1 VTDIPSIQFNPYGW
15 TEPLP
20 MWAKGNNQWVYELYS
35 PLNMLGEFSYRYCRN
50 DQCGVADDVETSG
63 GHAGRVVS
71 SSLAP
76 QDLQDTIKGWTWFQ
90 PSSPAPQVGLAVTA
104 HAPGFWAGVEFLQ
117 DSDPTWQA
125 WMPLAIQNVQGLQAN
140 WLVLQPSWTFDRA
153 DPLVFNP
160 IPGQN
165 PLWVDVQ
172 DTISHAK
179 SVHLNVALFPTVNMS
194 KGSADWWAAA
204 PRTADWWNAWFA
216 RYTAYAVY
224 FADLAS
230 EADAQSLI
238 LGGDWLAPA
247 LPGGVLGDGSS
258 SGVPADAATRWE
270 SIFTLVRQHFTGQIL
285 WAVEYPGGLQ
295 SAPEFLHILDG
306 IYLLWYA
313 PLNGSTPDELSASA
327 GELLDSDIKPFQAS
341 AGVELILAAAY
352 ASIDGAASAA
362 QPLATAM
369 IPGNG
374 QGKLNLQAQ
383 ADIYQALLRA
393 VNERDWISGFI
404 SRGFYPP
411 VGLQDTSASV
421 HSKPAADV
429 LWYWYP
435 RMLGITH

>member
-1 VTDIPSIQFNPYGW
+1 
-15 TEPLP
+15 
-20 MWAKGNNQWVYELYS
+20 M
-35 PLNMLGEFSYRYCRN
+35 
-50 DQCGVADDVETSG
+50 
-63 GHAGRVVS
+63 
-71 SSLAP
+71 
-76 QDLQDTIKGWTWFQ
+76 
-90 PSSPAPQVGLAVTA
+90 
-104 HAPGFWAGVEFLQ
+104 
-117 DSDPTWQA
+117 
-125 WMPLAIQNVQGLQAN
+125 
-140 WLVLQPSWTFDRA
+140 
-153 DPLVFNP
+153 
-160 IPGQN
+160 
-165 PLWVDVQ
+165 
-172 DTISHAK
+172 
-179 SVHLNVALFPTVNMS
+179 
-194 KGSADWWAAA
+194 
-204 PRTADWWNAWFA
+204 
-216 RYTAYAVY
+216 
-224 FADLAS
+224 
-230 EADAQSLI
+230 
-238 LGGDWLAPA
+238 
-247 LPGGVLGDGSS
+247 
-258 SGVPADAATRWE
+258 
-270 SIFTLVRQHFTGQIL
+270 
-285 WAVEYPGGLQ
+285 EYPGGLQ

-313 PLNGSTPDELSASA
+313 SLNGSTPDELSASA

>member
-1 VTDIPSIQFNPYGW
+1 
-15 TEPLP
+15 
-20 MWAKGNNQWVYELYS
+20 
-35 PLNMLGEFSYRYCRN
+35 
-50 DQCGVADDVETSG
+50 
-63 GHAGRVVS
+63 
-71 SSLAP
+71 
-76 QDLQDTIKGWTWFQ
+76 
-90 PSSPAPQVGLAVTA
+90 
-104 HAPGFWAGVEFLQ
+104 VEFLQ

-140 WLVLQPSWTFDRA
+140 WLVLEPSWTFDRA

-160 IPGQN
+160 IPGQD

-179 SVHLNVALFPTVNMS
+179 SVHLNVALFPTVNLS

-247 LPGGVLGDGSS
+247 LPGGVMGDGSS
-258 SGVPADAATRWE
+258 SGVPADAAVRWE

-313 PLNGSTPDELSASA
+313 PLNGTTPDELSASA

-383 ADIYQALLRA
+383 ADVYQALLRA